1 MRLRVCSSESK
12 LYKRSE
18 AECLIRQ
25 PDIGAHVK
33 IVHVTRS
40 TFTINELDAR
50 RFREAEFPGFS
61 KTRIINQVIYNM
73 VRFEQSDTSVFCQWV
88 VSVAEQEVI
97 QPNPKVVTIPSEG
110 TNTEEKT

>member
-61 KTRIINQVIYNM
+61 KARIINQVIYNM
-73 VRFEQSDTSVFCQWV
+73 MRFEQSDTSVFCQGV
-88 VSVAEQEVI
+88 VSIAEQEI
-97 QPNPKVVTIPSEG
+97 TQPSSKVTTPFYG
-110 TNTEEKT
+110 GKTDEKT

>member
-1 MRLRVCSSESK
+1 MCSSESK

-25 PDIGAHVK
+25 PNISAHVK

-61 KTRIINQVIYNM
+61 KARIINQVIYNM
-73 VRFEQSDTSVFCQWV
+73 MRFEQSDTSIFCQGV
-88 VSVAEQEVI
+88 IHITEQEI
-97 QPNPKVVTIPSEG
+97 TQPSSKVTTPFYG
-110 TNTEEKT
+110 GKTDEKT